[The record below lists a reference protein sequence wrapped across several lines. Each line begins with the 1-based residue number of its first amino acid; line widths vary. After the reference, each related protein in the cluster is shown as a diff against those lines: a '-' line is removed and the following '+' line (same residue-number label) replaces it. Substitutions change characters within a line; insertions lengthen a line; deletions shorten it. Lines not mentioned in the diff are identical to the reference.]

1 MCRSDFQALID
12 GLRDDL
18 DDVRRENAALRGEGG
33 SLRRENAEL
42 REKVAELER
51 RLSKNSSNSS
61 KPPSSDGLKKPP
73 RTQSLRGK
81 SGKKS
86 GGQVGHKGGTLKQ
99 VANPDRIEPHKTDR
113 CRHCRAGLTPAMITG
128 VAKRQV
134 FDLPEPRL
142 EVTEHQASI
151 YCCADCGGRT
161 TADFPQG
168 VSSPARYGPR
178 VEAVAVYLNVQQLI
192 PEDRVAQAM
201 QDLFGAGRLCPAS
214 IVAWGKKKAVEWAGV
229 AAHIAAL
236 VAKAPVRNL
245 DETGFRVGGKLQWLH
260 TASTPALTSYRVT
273 EKRGEVTE
281 GLEGGVIVHDHFKP
295 YYSLP
300 GVAHGL
306 CNAHHLRELKALI
319 EIEKEPWARQMRD
332 VLVDG
337 VKAVREAVAQGATAL
352 TDAVRGSLLGRHKN
366 IVRRGL
372 AFHREQPPLSR
383 NAGARG
389 RTPLRPGHNLL
400 NRLHQFRHDVLRFLH
415 DFTVP
420 FTNNQGERDLR
431 MMKVKMKISGG
442 FRTMAGAETFTRLRS
457 LVSTGRKQGWNI
469 LETLA
474 APPEVLIWR
483 LSG

>member
-1 MCRSDFQALID
+1 
-12 GLRDDL
+12 
-18 DDVRRENAALRGEGG
+18 
-33 SLRRENAEL
+33 
-42 REKVAELER
+42 
-51 RLSKNSSNSS
+51 
-61 KPPSSDGLKKPP
+61 
-73 RTQSLRGK
+73 
-81 SGKKS
+81 
-86 GGQVGHKGGTLKQ
+86 
-99 VANPDRIEPHKTDR
+99 
-113 CRHCRAGLTPAMITG
+113 MITE

-134 FDLPEPRL
+134 FDLPQPRL
-142 EVTEHQASI
+142 EVMEHQASI
-151 YCCADCGGRT
+151 YGCAQCGGRT
-161 TADFPQG
+161 TADFPEG
-168 VSSPARYGPR
+168 VGSPAQYGPR
-178 VEAVAVYLNVQQLI
+178 FRAVAVYLNAQQLI
-192 PEDRVAQAM
+192 PEDRTAQTL
-201 QDLFGAGRLCPAS
+201 QDLFGAERLCPAS
-214 IVAWGKKKAVEWAGV
+214 LVAWGKKKAVEWAGV

-273 EKRGEVTE
+273 EKRGAVTE

-300 GVAHGL
+300 SVTHAL

-337 VKAVREAVAQGATAL
+337 VNAVREALAQGAAAL
-352 TDAVRGSLLGRHKN
+352 MDAVRGSLLGRYKN

-372 AFHREQPPLSR
+372 AFHREQPLLGR
-383 NAGARG
+383 AARARG

-457 LVSTGRKQGWNI
+457 VVSTARKQGWNI
-469 LETLA
+469 LETPHRAAGDPDLA
-474 APPEVLIWR
+474 PVGIIGSPLKGGAFRFPARGWLRSTHRVDSCGLFQNSVFSPLKEPGLRIPYRGRKTNPCGWTARNPPEKRAGAAQCQRSPPQR
-483 LSG
+483 LHFHKREAGQSS